1 MRFGLWLVLLFVIYT
16 HQTNYIPLVT
26 LDAFQGT
33 AKTLV
38 VTIQSN
44 PVFPISTSNFYSYP
58 TIFGEE
64 RDIELIVGGG
74 SVGLLFSAGAR
85 RGVFNT
91 GSPNG
96 GTAKVIYQLDGVDGS
111 MNLNPN
117 GLRNF
122 DATVGGN
129 ATAFFVVVG
138 VSDIPT
144 PFSILVYGPNNN
156 QIGNYTQ
163 IIPNTYSQ
171 AVNIVIPY
179 SLFEMSGSGNFS
191 DVGAIEWV
199 ITMENDVDLAFHYFG
214 IIGQ

>member
-33 AKTLV
+33 ASVLIV
-38 VTIQSN
+38 IIQNN

-64 RDIELIVGGG
+64 RDMELIVGSG
-74 SVGLLFSAGAR
+74 SVGLLSSAGASH
-85 RGVFNT
+85 GVFNADT
-91 GSPNG
+91 PNG

-129 ATAFFVVVG
+129 ATAFFVVAAT
-138 VSDIPT
+138 DIAT
-144 PFSILVYGPNNN
+144 SISILLYGPNNN

-163 IIPNTYSQ
+163 NIPDSNSQ

-199 ITMENDVDLAFHYFG
+199 IPMLDNVDLVFHYFG

>member
-1 MRFGLWLVLLFVIYT
+1 M
-16 HQTNYIPLVT
+16 
-26 LDAFQGT
+26 
-33 AKTLV
+33 
-38 VTIQSN
+38 
-44 PVFPISTSNFYSYP
+44 
-58 TIFGEE
+58 
-64 RDIELIVGGG
+64 
-74 SVGLLFSAGAR
+74 
-85 RGVFNT
+85 
-91 GSPNG
+91 
-96 GTAKVIYQLDGVDGS
+96 IYQLDGVDGS

-129 ATAFFVVVG
+129 ATAFFVVAAT
-138 VSDIPT
+138 DIAT
-144 PFSILVYGPNNN
+144 SISILLYGPNNN

-163 IIPNTYSQ
+163 NIPDSNSQ

-199 ITMENDVDLAFHYFG
+199 IPMQDNVDLAFHYFG